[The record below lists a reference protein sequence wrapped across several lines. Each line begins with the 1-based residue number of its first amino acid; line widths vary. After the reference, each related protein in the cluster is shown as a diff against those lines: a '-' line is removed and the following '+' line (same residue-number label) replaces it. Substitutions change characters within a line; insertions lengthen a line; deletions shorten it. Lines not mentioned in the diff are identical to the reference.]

1 MRHKEPKAQ
10 IIGKIYKG
18 VYGCLLINWD
28 FIRKFGGEK
37 GGRGEGFLESKRGR
51 GAVFWGGEVG
61 RRFGERRVVG
71 LCG

>member
-1 MRHKEPKAQ
+1 MQ

-37 GGRGEGFLESKRGR
+37 RCRGKIFKKVREGGGWGCGVEKGR
-51 GAVFWGGEVG
+51 EFGGCLG
-61 RRFGERRVVG
+61 
-71 LCG
+71 CGGKILRK

>member
-1 MRHKEPKAQ
+1 MQ

-18 VYGCLLINWD
+18 VYGCLLINWN

-37 GGRGEGFLESKRGR
+37 RCLGEIFKKIKEDGGLGLWGRGGKC
-51 GAVFWGGEVG
+51 
-61 RRFGERRVVG
+61 GEREVVG